1 MNPILRIPTLAIL
14 AWLAAPVLAEPA
26 LTAAGGSE
34 AQPDVVETAF
44 DDGRFSTLL
53 KALDAAGLAERL
65 QGEGPFTLLAPTDEA
80 FEALPDARLEALL
93 DDPEQLRTVL
103 LRHVVEGELLSA
115 RIAGLDRLET
125 LSGAALPVSTVRG
138 VTLGDARVLQADV
151 LASNGV
157 LHVLDAVLMP

>member
-1 MNPILRIPTLAIL
+1 MTPIPKLPVLAIL
-14 AWLAAPVLAEPA
+14 ALLVAPALAEPA
-26 LTAAGGSE
+26 LPEVQGSE

-80 FEALPDARLEALL
+80 FDALPDARLEALL
-93 DDPEQLRTVL
+93 DDPEQLRAVL
-103 LRHVVEGELLSA
+103 LRHVVEGEVLSA
-115 RIAGLDRLET
+115 RIAGLDRLDT
-125 LSGAALPVSTVRG
+125 LGGATLPVSTVRG
-138 VTLGDARVLQADV
+138 VTLGEARVLQADV

-157 LHVLDAVLMP
+157 LHVLDAVLVP